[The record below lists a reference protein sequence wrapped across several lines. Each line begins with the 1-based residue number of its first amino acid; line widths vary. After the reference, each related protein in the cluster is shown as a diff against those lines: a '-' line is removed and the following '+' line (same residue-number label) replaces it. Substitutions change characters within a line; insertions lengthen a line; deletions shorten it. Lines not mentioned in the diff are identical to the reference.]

1 MKDIIQSYQWL
12 YYKSFNEKAEIL
24 TLAIK
29 HNSKI
34 KNGRTVKK
42 EKNIYHV
49 SSNHRRAETSILI
62 SDIWTLKQ
70 EIYWRQ
76 RGIS

>member
-1 MKDIIQSYQWL
+1 M
-12 YYKSFNEKAEIL
+12 
-24 TLAIK
+24 
-29 HNSKI
+29 
-34 KNGRTVKK
+34 
-42 EKNIYHV
+42 YHV
-49 SSNHRRAETSILI
+49 SSNHRRAETSILM